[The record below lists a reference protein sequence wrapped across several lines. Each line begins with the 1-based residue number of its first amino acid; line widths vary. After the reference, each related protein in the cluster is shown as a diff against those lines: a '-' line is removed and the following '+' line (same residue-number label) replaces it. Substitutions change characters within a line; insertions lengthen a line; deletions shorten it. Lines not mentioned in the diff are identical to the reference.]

1 MTDPIEKYRNNFLR
15 EVEAG
20 IEDGI

>member
-15 EVEAG
+15 EIEAG

>member
-1 MTDPIEKYRNNFLR
+1 LTDPIEKYRNNFLR